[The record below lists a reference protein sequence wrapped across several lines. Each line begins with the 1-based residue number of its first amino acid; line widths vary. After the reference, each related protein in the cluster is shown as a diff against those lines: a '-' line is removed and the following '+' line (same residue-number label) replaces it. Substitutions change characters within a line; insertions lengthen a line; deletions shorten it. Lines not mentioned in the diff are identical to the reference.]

1 MGEQNKFANEENV
14 FTTLGVTNSWIS
26 NIDSKIS
33 FMLAFLA
40 VLSGF
45 ILNNGLPQ
53 AYNSIKSLSS
63 ISEIS
68 GSQIISAILVTSL
81 YILLFLSIFK
91 FLNALTAKVD
101 GDSSNSNQASI
112 FFFGSIGNKTL
123 TTYTDE
129 YLAITD
135 EEAMKQVLEQV
146 HTNSKIC
153 TKKVKDYN
161 DGMRF
166 SKFVT
171 AIWFLCSVFQLL

>member
-1 MGEQNKFANEENV
+1 MAEESKFADKENV
-14 FTTLGVTNSWIS
+14 FTTLALINSWIS

-33 FMLAFLA
+33 FMLAFLG

-45 ILNNGLPQ
+45 IFNNKLPQ
-53 AYNSIKSLSS
+53 AYTSIKKLSS

-68 GSQIISAILVTSL
+68 GSQIIRAILVTSL
-81 YILLFLSIFK
+81 YVLLVLSIFK

-101 GDSSNSNQASI
+101 GDDLRTNRESI
-112 FFFGSIGNKTL
+112 FFFGSIEKKNLGN
-123 TTYTDE
+123 YTDE

-153 TKKVKDYN
+153 TKKVKNYN

-166 SKFVT
+166 SKFVMN
-171 AIWFLCSVFQLL
+171 